1 MNVVVLMGRLV
12 RDPEVRYSA
21 GENAVAVA
29 RFRIAVDR
37 RFKRDGQP
45 DADFFTCV
53 AFGRTGEFVE
63 KYFHQGSK
71 IVIQG
76 RIQNDNYQD
85 NTGRTVYGQQ
95 IVAENV
101 EFAESKAAAAQS
113 QKSYRAPADPQTSAK
128 PAPVSSDRHEE
139 PDTSADGF
147 MNIPDGID
155 EELPFN

>member
-21 GENAVAVA
+21 GENATAVA

-45 DADFFTCV
+45 DADFFNVT

-95 IVAENV
+95 IIAENV

-113 QKSYRAPADPQTSAK
+113 QRNYRAPADPQQAQRGQSS
-128 PAPVSSDRHEE
+128 APVSQ